1 MAQRKPDERTTFD
14 QVLSL
19 VESLTPEA
27 QESLVE
33 EMKLQWLRQALA
45 QAEQS
50 VAEGKVYSEEE
61 ALARLDEHRREF
73 LKRRNK

>member
-27 QESLVE
+27 QESLIK
-33 EMKLQWLRQALA
+33 EMKLQWLRHALA
-45 QAEQS
+45 QAEKS

-61 ALARLDEHRREF
+61 ALTRLDEHRRQF
-73 LKRRNK
+73 LERRNK

>member
-45 QAEQS
+45 QAENS

>member
-45 QAEQS
+45 QAEKS

>member
-1 MAQRKPDERTTFD
+1 MAQRNPDERTTFD

-45 QAEQS
+45 QAEKS